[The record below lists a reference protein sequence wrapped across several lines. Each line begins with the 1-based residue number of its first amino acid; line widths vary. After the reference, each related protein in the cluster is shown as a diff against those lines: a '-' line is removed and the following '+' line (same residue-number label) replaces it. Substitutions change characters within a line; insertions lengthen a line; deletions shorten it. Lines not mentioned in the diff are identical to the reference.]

1 MISIPPLGYQNPL
14 VFGGTCVK
22 QHIKI
27 TLHTSKQSHNW
38 LDFHHKSLWEPIRK
52 GHELFM
58 RQRKFQLA
66 LAQTTIGCFCKF
78 KSWIFSWESQWL
90 ILRSWI
96 FQISGFFFYYFTNNK
111 LNTSKA
117 NCDVLN
123 LWKLAFWKQGI
134 KFCE

>member
-1 MISIPPLGYQNPL
+1 M
-14 VFGGTCVK
+14 K

-66 LAQTTIGCFCKF
+66 LAQTTIGCFSSHEYFLGKVIDLYSNLEFFKF
-78 KSWIFSWESQWL
+78 QA
-90 ILRSWI
+90 
-96 FQISGFFFYYFTNNK
+96 FFFTFLQPIN
-111 LNTSKA
+111 
-117 NCDVLN
+117 
-123 LWKLAFWKQGI
+123 
-134 KFCE
+134 